1 MEFLSID
8 VETAN
13 PDMSSICQIG
23 IASFRDGVLVKEWAS
38 FINPEDYFDPVNVS
52 VHGIRESDVSS
63 APKFSD
69 VFAEITSLL
78 SGRVCVSHTHF
89 DRVSLDKAIR
99 KYALAPIELIWLD
112 SARVARRAW
121 EECSWK
127 GYGLANVCK
136 IIGYEFNHHDALE
149 DAKAAGA
156 IINTAVEKTGLT
168 IDGWIKR
175 VGQPIDGSTTSSSK
189 ITMEGNPEG
198 ELYGQSIVFTGA
210 LSIPRKEAALMA
222 ASIGCSVASSVSKK
236 VDYLVVGDQDAT
248 KLAGK
253 EKSSKHIKA
262 EELIAQGVAIRI
274 LKESDFKE
282 LVDSATTIA

>member
-23 IASFRDGVLVKEWAS
+23 IATFKNGCLVSEWVS
-38 FINPEDYFDPVNVS
+38 LVDPEDYFDPVNVG
-52 VHGIRESDVSS
+52 VHGITESDVIS

-69 VFAEITSLL
+69 IFPEIKSLL
-78 SGRVCVSHTHF
+78 SGNICVSHTHF
-89 DRVSLDKAIR
+89 DRVSIGKAIR
-99 KYALAPIELIWLD
+99 KYALSPIEVTWLD

-127 GYGLANVCK
+127 GYGLANVSK
-136 IIGYEFNHHDALE
+136 LIGFEFKHHDALE
-149 DAKAAGA
+149 DAKASGA
-156 IINTAVEKTGLT
+156 IINAAIEKTGLT
-168 IDGWIKR
+168 LDGWLTR
-175 VGQPIDGSTTSSSK
+175 VGQPIDGLSSSSK
-189 ITMEGNPEG
+189 KITLDGNPEG

-210 LSIPRKEAALMA
+210 LSIPRKDAALMA

-236 VDYLVVGDQDAT
+236 IDYLVVGDQDAT
-248 KLAGK
+248 RLAGK
-253 EKSSKHIKA
+253 EKSSKHLKA
-262 EELIAQGVAIRI
+262 EGLIAKGVAIRI

-282 LVDSATTIA
+282 LVADAVTIA